1 MGTHLG
7 VAFKSRSG
15 VTTLSVFLSVDV
27 RPRLNSIPEKSTA
40 QTGAPG
46 TWGRL
51 RDDDGARPV
60 PGALCNTAHPHRG
73 TRAHQPPPPPE
84 SGCVITN
91 HRCAS
96 EGRGPVP

>member
-1 MGTHLG
+1 MRTSPAGRASLGTHLG

-27 RPRLNSIPEKSTA
+27 RPRLNSITEKSMA

-51 RDDDGARPV
+51 RDDDGGQACARHV
-60 PGALCNTAHPHRG
+60 GAPA
-73 TRAHQPPPPPE
+73 
-84 SGCVITN
+84 
-91 HRCAS
+91 
-96 EGRGPVP
+96 